1 MGLSLPRTIRRV
13 LSALSITGPIF
24 AKELRVSSRRRR
36 NYVLRSVY
44 ILLMLLVVVAMWYPA
59 MAISRYASAWSVQRM
74 GLVGKM
80 IHVTIMWFQF
90 VVAQLLAII
99 LLSTAISDE
108 IYNRTLGV
116 LMTTPISSLQ
126 IVTGK
131 LFSKLWQILV
141 LLSLSVPLLA
151 LVRVFGGVEWGYLV
165 SGMCITLTA
174 TIFAG
179 MMSLYFSIH
188 NRRAYIGIFK
198 TLVMLG
204 ILYLGLPALV
214 FEVVDEVAH
223 MSDTRIMLA
232 LARFNPV
239 GMLLVQTE
247 AMLSP
252 RFFPLFAVPRWQVH
266 CLIMLAASGLVGWRC
281 VRVVRRAALAQAA
294 GEPLKRRRKKRGA
307 AVVAAEAASAG
318 QVRRVYDPPA
328 IWKELR
334 PRRHSRGTILMMVV
348 VVAALLISYIAAADG
363 NNLKHD
369 DTQAAYIVILATLAA
384 MVTTAI
390 AAGVV
395 TSEKE
400 ARTWPGLLATTL
412 SAREIIFA
420 KVVGVLRRG
429 ALVWGMLVGH
439 LAVFVLAGY
448 IHPMVVLHIGMLAI
462 WLTIFLTGVGIY
474 FSTVLKRTT
483 WAVVTTFTFL
493 MAVWAILPGVLLLV
507 VLIAGG
513 EQPAEDLAEGMAVA
527 HPTIQAIAVSAE
539 ACGEDNALRPV
550 SNLSYNWPHDYS
562 ADVGETTT
570 IMLISMVGY
579 SLAGLGFMAA
589 AAGRLRKRIY

>member
-74 GLVGKM
+74 GFVGKM
-80 IHVTIMWFQF
+80 IHMTIMWFQF

-126 IVTGK
+126 IVAGK

-204 ILYLGLPALV
+204 ILYVGLPLAIGWQLIENLNLSEMRVLTVLFTFNPIMALG
-214 FEVVDEVAH
+214 FETAKLQSLGIMGRGPQVYWPV
-223 MSDTRIMLA
+223 TCGIMLA
-232 LARFNPV
+232 GSA
-239 GMLLVQTE
+239 
-247 AMLSP
+247 
-252 RFFPLFAVPRWQVH
+252 
-266 CLIMLAASGLVGWRC
+266 LVGALC
-281 VRVVRRAALAQAA
+281 VRVVRRAALAQAT
-294 GEPLKRRRKKRGA
+294 GQPLKRRRKKRGA
-307 AVVAAEAASAG
+307 AVAAVGAASVG
-318 QVRRVYDPPA
+318 RIRRVYDPPA

-334 PRRHSRGTILMMVV
+334 PRRHSRGTILMMIVV
-348 VVAALLISYIAAADG
+348 LATLVISYIVAADG
-363 NNLKHD
+363 NDLD
-369 DTQAAYIVILATLAA
+369 DSDAQTAYIVILVSLAA

-429 ALVWGMLVGH
+429 ALMWGLLVGH

-493 MAVWAILPGVLLLV
+493 MALWAILPGILLLV

-513 EQPAEDLAEGMAVA
+513 EQPAGDLAEGMAVA